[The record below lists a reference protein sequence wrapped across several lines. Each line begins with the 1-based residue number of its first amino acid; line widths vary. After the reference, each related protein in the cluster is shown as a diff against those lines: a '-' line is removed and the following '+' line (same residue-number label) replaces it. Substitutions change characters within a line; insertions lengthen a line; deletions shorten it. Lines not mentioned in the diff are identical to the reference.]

1 MKEDHTF
8 SDQDGLLS
16 EIEIFCRLSN
26 IAESTFEKRAVNDGK
41 FVSRLRSGKST
52 TLATVKRIKTYI
64 SQHEPIFKNFNDRI
78 GLDLDSPLAKRA
90 ASLDNRSQDDKKR
103 AVKLRTD
110 FRFYDNR
117 QSYLMFVNTCS
128 EKWVVADRAGMELAH
143 IEPNPPALLV
153 FDAGMGDGTVLASIM
168 RQMHARFPTLP
179 FYIVGKEIS
188 LEDVR
193 LCLQKMADRFFE
205 HPATV
210 LVVTNMYYTEAP
222 WLEPRSKKGKENLC
236 WMDVPLSGNTSREF
250 EEQINELKT
259 LLVDGWRVQA
269 SPKTGN
275 PHYVKP
281 SVLVLYRDDHKF
293 MLDQVIP
300 RQDRKQPNFD
310 LVIASQPYRAR
321 MDVDFKVNR
330 VLARLSRAL
339 APGGTIDCN
348 SFIREGTWHRNHS
361 ECLAR

>member
-1 MKEDHTF
+1 
-8 SDQDGLLS
+8 
-16 EIEIFCRLSN
+16 
-26 IAESTFEKRAVNDGK
+26 
-41 FVSRLRSGKST
+41 
-52 TLATVKRIKTYI
+52 
-64 SQHEPIFKNFNDRI
+64 
-78 GLDLDSPLAKRA
+78 LDDPLAERA
-90 ASLDNRSQDDKKR
+90 ASLDNQSQDDKKR

-143 IEPNPPALLV
+143 IEPSPPALRI
-153 FDAGMGDGTVLASIM
+153 FDAGMGDGTVLASVM

-250 EEQINELKT
+250 EEQISELKT

-330 VLARLSRAL
+330 VLAPLSRSL
-339 APGGTIDCN
+339 APGGRLIAIHSYGKDPGMEIIQNVWPGEDPFSTNNRHILLQELKKELGGPKAGSALTLIQTDARSSDTKCTHCLM
-348 SFIREGTWHRNHS
+348 RLGTQILEHQ
-361 ECLAR
+361 L